1 MEFDL
6 LRERLRKGSFVYR
19 KLEVRHGR
27 LEQEL
32 ERLLRKRALTPREEL
47 SKKQIQVEKLHT
59 KDRMEAL
66 VRDYRRVVEVGG

>member
-1 MEFDL
+1 MELDP
-6 LRERLRKGSFVYR
+6 LRERLRKKNIEFR
-19 KLEVRHGR
+19 KLEARHMH

-47 SKKQIQVEKLHT
+47 RKKQIQVEKLHT

-66 VRDYRRVVEVGG
+66 VRDYRRTVEVVG